1 MTLQSEDVV
10 GYQVCVESVDDVVN
24 RVTSWLEDGPR
35 NCRYFACLNPHSV
48 EIAASDVP
56 FHNSLVSADF
66 LTPDGIGVVYAS
78 RVLGGQIRKRLTGMD
93 VFLGV
98 AAAMDRAKQGSFF
111 FLGSTEATLHK
122 IREEMASRFPHVVVA
137 GSYSPPFKPEFSA
150 EDNRRMIEAINES
163 NADVLWVGLTAPKQE
178 KWIFENREHLNVG
191 FAAPVGAVFDMFA
204 GNINR
209 VGPFWQDLGLEW
221 LPRLVQEPKRLWR
234 RSLVSAPRFL
244 IRALSYR
251 YGK

>member
-1 MTLQSEDVV
+1 MTLQSEDIV

-24 RVTSWLEDGPR
+24 RVTSWLEDDPR
-35 NCRYFACLNPHSV
+35 KFHYFACINPHSV
-48 EIAASDVP
+48 EIAAADET

-78 RVLGGQIRKRLTGMD
+78 RMLGGQIRKRLTGMD

-98 AAAMDRAKQGSFF
+98 AAAMDRAKQGRFF
-111 FLGSTEATLHK
+111 FLGSTEATLEK
-122 IREEMASRFPHVVVA
+122 IREEMSSRFPHVEVA
-137 GSYSPPFKPEFSA
+137 GAYSPPFKPEFSA
-150 EDNRRMIEAINES
+150 EDNRRMIAAINES

-204 GNINR
+204 GNISR
-209 VGPFWQDLGLEW
+209 VGPFWQDLGFEW

>member
-1 MTLQSEDVV
+1 MTLQSEDIV
-10 GYQVCVESVDDVVN
+10 GYRVCVQSVDDVVS
-24 RVTSWLEDGPR
+24 RVTSWLEDDPR
-35 NCRYFACLNPHSV
+35 KCRYFACLNPHSV
-48 EIAASDVP
+48 EVAATDET

-78 RVLGGQIRKRLTGMD
+78 RLLGGQIRTRLTGMD
-93 VFLGV
+93 VFLGI
-98 AAAMDRAKQGSFF
+98 AMAMDRAKQGSFF
-111 FLGSTEATLHK
+111 FLGSTEETLHK
-122 IREEMASRFPHVVVA
+122 IREEMAVRFPHVTVA
-137 GSYSPPFKPEFSA
+137 GSYSPPFKPKFSA
-150 EDNRRMIEAINES
+150 EDNRQMIEAINES

-191 FAAPVGAVFDMFA
+191 FAAPVGAVFDMFV

-209 VGPFWQDLGLEW
+209 VSPFWQNLGFEW

-244 IRALSYR
+244 LRALAYR
-251 YGK
+251 FRK